1 MIASEKRNENEIESN
16 VFIQYNHLNLIF
28 FEIDSKKRTYN
39 IFNIIKVEN
48 IVFITYNH
56 FYSENFYESKRL
68 LGNKELRIFSIEI
81 KRIQS
86 LYFIRLFLF
95 RKLLQVQKIVS
106 EQRT

>member
-16 VFIQYNHLNLIF
+16 VFIQYNHLYLIF

-39 IFNIIKVEN
+39 IFNIEN
-48 IVFITYNH
+48 IVFITYNY

-106 EQRT
+106 KQRT